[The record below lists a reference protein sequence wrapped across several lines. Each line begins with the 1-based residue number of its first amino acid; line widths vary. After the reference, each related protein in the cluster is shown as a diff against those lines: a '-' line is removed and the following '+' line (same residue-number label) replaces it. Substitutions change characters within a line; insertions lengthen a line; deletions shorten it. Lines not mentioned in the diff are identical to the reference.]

1 MIEINQIYYNES
13 SKRNCY
19 DFTNHYFN
27 NPDNRFDMCLFE
39 NHVISKLI
47 ETSNLQSNDILGI
60 LSHKFKAAKSTTLI
74 FGKQSLI
81 FNLENIQRLFDESD
95 TQLLSFFRTNRT
107 KNIILQ
113 SKSNHP
119 KTPFIQALDLL
130 LKTAN
135 IDFNVLQPI
144 PHRVYIMRNAFIARF
159 GIYKKYYNEMLKPCI
174 DAMKDESN
182 TQLQELLW
190 RSANYSVEKLRFK
203 DNPKLTQFFNK
214 YPLHPF
220 ILERLP
226 SIWLTINK
234 EIICTHW

>member
-1 MIEINQIYYNES
+1 LIEINQIFYNES

-19 DFTNHYFN
+19 DFTNHYYN

-39 NHVISKLI
+39 NRVIAELI
-47 ETSNLQSNDILGI
+47 ETSNLQSNDIFSV
-60 LSHKFKAAKSTTLI
+60 LSHKFKAAKSTTPI

-95 TQLLSFFRTNRT
+95 TQLLTFFRNNRT

-159 GIYKKYYNEMLKPCI
+159 GIYQRYYNEMLKPCI
-174 DAMKDESN
+174 DAMKDEN
-182 TQLQELLW
+182 NVRLNELLW
-190 RSANYSVEKLRFK
+190 QSANYSVERMRFK
-203 DNPKLTQFFNK
+203 DNPKLTQFFK
-214 YPLHPF
+214 HYTLHPF

-226 SIWLTINK
+226 SIWLTINR
-234 EIICTHW
+234 EIICNHW

>member
-1 MIEINQIYYNES
+1 MVDITQIYYNDS
-13 SKRNCY
+13 SLKNCY

-27 NPDNRFDMCLFE
+27 NPDSKFSMAIFE
-39 NHVISKLI
+39 NRVISELC
-47 ETSNLQSNDILGI
+47 ETKNLDNQDIFGV
-60 LSHKFKAAKSTTLI
+60 LSHKFKAVKSKTPI
-74 FGKQSLI
+74 FGKESLI
-81 FNLENIQRLFDESD
+81 FNPENIQRLFNNSNTE
-95 TQLLSFFRTNRT
+95 LLSFFGSNST

-130 LKTAN
+130 LKMAN

-159 GIYKKYYNEMLKPCI
+159 GIYQRYYNEMLKPCI
-174 DAMKDESN
+174 EAMKDEN
-182 TQLQELLW
+182 NVRLNELLW
-190 RSANYSVEKLRFK
+190 QSANYSVERMRFK

-226 SIWLTINK
+226 SIWLTLNREIN
-234 EIICTHW
+234 CTHW